1 MERLAGSGPNRA
13 RSASHRLDVRPYLA
27 LSGRLVAEGE
37 VARDHMQDKLIHR
50 VVETERSFWRNS
62 RGHADDQAGVQIDSA
77 RGYPAGFASRAPVIA
92 PARKRPNLYFYAASG
107 LWLTSAIAAV
117 RYIVRVRRGSGRL
130 RSD

>member
-1 MERLAGSGPNRA
+1 MAGRLRPTGRDRRHTA
-13 RSASHRLDVRPYLA
+13 RRQDLA
-27 LSGRLVAEGE
+27 LSGRQVAEGE
-37 VARDHMQDKLIHR
+37 TARDHLHHELMHR
-50 VVETERSFWRNS
+50 VEETERSFWRNS